1 MKTEHKPGQKGFTLV
16 EIVIVLAVLGL
27 LVTIALPALLRNRV
41 IANESAA
48 KANLQTFSG
57 AMESYRAAQPTPAYP
72 NDMGDLT
79 GATPPYLDTTW
90 GAGTTL
96 TKSGYD
102 LTYART
108 GDATYALIAEP
119 SEVAVTG
126 NNSFCVDESA
136 LIWTSE
142 TSAGAFASSPCSGG
156 AGAVTIS

>member
-1 MKTEHKPGQKGFTLV
+1 MAMETKPKKNGFTLV

-48 KANLQTFSG
+48 KANLQTFAG

-72 NDMGDLT
+72 SDMGDLT

-90 GAGTTL
+90 GVGTAL

-102 LTYART
+102 LTYVRT
-108 GDATYALIAEP
+108 GAATYALIAEP

-136 LIWTSE
+136 LIWTSA
-142 TSAGAFASSPCSGG
+142 TSAGAFTASPCSGG
-156 AGAVTIS
+156 TAAVTIS